1 MMPWLELKDIGKS
14 FSGVR
19 ALRNVDLSI
28 AEGEIRCLVGENGS
42 GKSTLIKLVAGVI
55 RPDSGVVSIRGRQ
68 YRALRPIDAI
78 REGIQVIYQDFSL
91 FPNLTVAENIAL
103 NSLLYS
109 RRRLINWR
117 EVREIAR
124 KAVEN
129 IGFGLP
135 LEERVENLPVASK
148 QLVAIARALVQ
159 DARLVIMD
167 EPTTALTQK
176 EVDRLL
182 SIILNFKSRGV
193 STLFVTHKLDE
204 VMAVS
209 DRISILR
216 NGSVVADETAAKF
229 DVGRLTYFMTGRE
242 IRETRYDFVPQSD
255 REPVLQLLGLTR
267 NGAFA
272 DISLN
277 IEAGEIVGVTGL
289 LGCGRTELALS
300 LFGMLPADKGRVVV
314 NGKETSIKS
323 ASDAVANGIAYVPED
338 RLTEGLFFPLS
349 LSANMATSVIDGM
362 TRWGCFSMRALR
374 RFGSQWLEKLKI
386 AAPSAETPVKN
397 LSGGNQQRVVL
408 ARCLATS
415 PKILI
420 LNGPTVGVDVGSKAE
435 IHAIVRSLATQGVAV
450 LVISDDIPEL
460 LYMCNRIFLMRDGRL
475 VQEMDGTADEREL
488 IEKLAG

>member
-14 FSGVR
+14 FSGVQ

-78 REGIQVIYQDFSL
+78 KEGIQVIYQDFSL

-117 EVREIAR
+117 EVREIAQ

-272 DISLN
+272 DISLD

-314 NGKETSIKS
+314 NGKEASIKS

-349 LSANMATSVIDGM
+349 LSTNMATSVIDGM

-435 IHAIVRSLATQGVAV
+435 IHAIVRSLAKQGVAV

-460 LYMCNRIFLMRDGRL
+460 LHMCNRIFLMRDGRL
-475 VQEMDGTADEREL
+475 VQEMDGATDEREL

>member
-272 DISLN
+272 DISLD

-300 LFGMLPADKGRVVV
+300 LFGMLPADRGRVVV

-338 RLTEGLFFPLS
+338 RLTEGLFFPMS
-349 LSANMATSVIDGM
+349 LSVNMATSVIDGM

-374 RFGSQWLEKLKI
+374 RFGSLWLEKLKI

-460 LYMCNRIFLMRDGRL
+460 LHMCNRIFLMRDGRL